1 MEQQDYILL
10 IMNCKKYKHKALKQK
25 NTWLKNIPSYIKYYH
40 VIGDPN
46 IENEYLLF
54 ESDKLLV
61 LKVEDDYNSLPKK
74 VICAYEIID
83 RLYKDKY
90 KYIFKTDDDQ
100 LLTNPFFFNTIVGI
114 LNKREPKV
122 NYGGFIVDVKKP
134 YISDYY
140 KVHKELPKNCIVQ
153 KTKYCSG
160 RFYLLSP
167 DSINH
172 LLTQREKIEEEYF
185 EDYSIGLYLTE
196 ELKENMLNISTNK
209 YFIDME

>member
-1 MEQQDYILL
+1 M
-10 IMNCKKYKHKALKQK
+10 
-25 NTWLKNIPSYIKYYH
+25 
-40 VIGDPN
+40 
-46 IENEYLLF
+46 
-54 ESDKLLV
+54 
-61 LKVEDDYNSLPKK
+61 
-74 VICAYEIID
+74 
-83 RLYKDKY
+83 
-90 KYIFKTDDDQ
+90 
-100 LLTNPFFFNTIVGI
+100 
-114 LNKREPKV
+114 
-122 NYGGFIVDVKKP
+122 KKP

-185 EDYSIGLYLTE
+185 EDYSVGLYLTE